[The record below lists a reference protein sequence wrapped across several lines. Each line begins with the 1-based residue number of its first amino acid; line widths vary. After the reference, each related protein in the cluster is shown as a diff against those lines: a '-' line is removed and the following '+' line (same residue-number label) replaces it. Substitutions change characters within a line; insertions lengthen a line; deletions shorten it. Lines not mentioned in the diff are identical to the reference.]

1 MNDNEKDGNS
11 YGHVLKYTG
20 IFGGVQ
26 GLNILMGLVRN
37 KLVAVILGPAGMGL
51 VSLFNTAANFVS
63 QATNLGLSFSAIRN
77 LSELFDSGD
86 QERIVRFVKTV
97 RAWSLVA
104 SLLGILVCI
113 VASPLLNRYM
123 FDGES
128 HTLEIMAL
136 APVVAMTTFAGGET
150 AILKGARRLR
160 ELARIQ
166 VVMVAALLV
175 ISVPLYYLFGVG
187 GIIPVLLLTA
197 LANLVLTMRC
207 SCRLYP
213 LKLRGAS
220 GLLGEGMGMVRLGV
234 AFVMS
239 GIFGSGAEMAVRS
252 FLNTC
257 ADLDTVGLY
266 NAGYMITVTYAGMVF
281 SAMESDYFPRLSA
294 VNHDTAAVNLTV
306 NRQIEVSLLVIA
318 PMLAFVITALP
329 LLIPLLFSGKYA
341 PVVPMAQVAILS
353 MYARATMLPVAYI
366 TLAKG
371 HSRAYLVIE
380 GISAA
385 ALVALMAACFS
396 RWGLVGAGVA
406 VLLSNVLDL
415 AVILVY
421 ARLRY
426 GFRLSRQVLAYAA
439 AHVPIGIAAY
449 AATFAHEAWLGIT
462 LGLLATAANTALTAR
477 TLYKKTEIWNKI
489 KTKLKNK
496 KNGT

>member
-166 VVMVAALLV
+166 VAMVAALLV

-197 LANLVLTMRC
+197 LANPV
-207 SCRLYP
+207 CRMAP
-213 LKLRGAS
+213 PTTNKPTIMTTTVDEKPAKAS
-220 GLLGEGMGMVRLGV
+220 SGV
-234 AFVMS
+234 S
-239 GIFGSGAEMAVRS
+239 IPS
-252 FLNTC
+252 T
-257 ADLDTVGLY
+257 
-266 NAGYMITVTYAGMVF
+266 I
-281 SAMESDYFPRLSA
+281 SA
-294 VNHDTAAVNLTV
+294 V
-306 NRQIEVSLLVIA
+306 S
-318 PMLAFVITALP
+318 
-329 LLIPLLFSGKYA
+329 
-341 PVVPMAQVAILS
+341 AQ
-353 MYARATMLPVAYI
+353 RATMSERTLPMTNII
-366 TLAKG
+366 TV
-371 HSRAYLVIE
+371 RA
-380 GISAA
+380 S
-385 ALVALMAACFS
+385 MMS
-396 RWGLVGAGVA
+396 VA
-406 VLLSNVLDL
+406 VIVFSKLSLSNH
-415 AVILVY
+415 
-421 ARLRY
+421 
-426 GFRLSRQVLAYAA
+426 S
-439 AHVPIGIAAY
+439 
-449 AATFAHEAWLGIT
+449 
-462 LGLLATAANTALTAR
+462 
-477 TLYKKTEIWNKI
+477 
-489 KTKLKNK
+489 
-496 KNGT
+496 

>member
-1 MNDNEKDGNS
+1 MNDTESKNS

-26 GLNILMGLVRN
+26 GLNILIGLVRN
-37 KLVAVILGPAGMGL
+37 KLVALILGPAGMGL
-51 VSLFNTAANFVS
+51 ASLFNSLANFVS
-63 QATNLGLSFSAIRN
+63 QATGLGISFGAVRH
-77 LSELFDSGD
+77 LSEIFDGGD
-86 QERIVRFVKTV
+86 NERILSFVKTV
-97 RAWSLVA
+97 RAWSFMA
-104 SLLGILVCI
+104 ALLG
-113 VASPLLNRYM
+113 VAACVAAAPLLNM
-123 FDGES
+123 MAFDGDDRS
-128 HTLEIMAL
+128 LEIMAL
-136 APVVAMTTFAGGET
+136 APAVAMTALAGGET

-160 ELARIQ
+160 QLAEIQ
-166 VVMVAALLV
+166 VLMVVVSLAL
-175 ISVPLYYLFGVG
+175 SVPVYCFMGFS
-187 GIIPVLLLTA
+187 GIIPVIVLLA
-197 LANLVLTMRC
+197 AANLIVTLRF
-207 SCRLYP
+207 SLKAYP
-213 LKLRGAS
+213 LQTAGAAAALKDGS
-220 GLLGEGMGMVRLGV
+220 GMIRLGM

-239 GIFGSGAEMAVRS
+239 GVFGSGAEMAVRS

-329 LLIPLLFSGKYA
+329 LLIPLLFSGKFA

-426 GFRLSRQVLAYAA
+426 GFRLSRQVLTYAA

-462 LGLLATAANTALTAR
+462 LGLLATAASTALTAR

-496 KNGT
+496 KNGM